1 MKIPTFDIKYHLAT
15 LPSLFAPPG
24 REATTRLL
32 RKFKDTPVKPA
43 GAVEIIDKNAYRT

>member
-1 MKIPTFDIKYHLAT
+1 MKIPTFDIRYH
-15 LPSLFAPPG
+15 PRNPPFPLRRAGKG
-24 REATTRLL
+24 RTRRLL